1 MKTTVEIND
10 MLLERARHRAKETGQ
25 PLRAVIEDGL
35 RQLLAKPLP
44 KTRYKMKNLSYGNPD
59 DPDPMQNLTW
69 DEIRDIIYEG
79 R

>member
-10 MLLERARHRAKETGQ
+10 VLLERARRHAKETGQ

-35 RQLLAKPLP
+35 RQLLTAP
-44 KTRYKMKNLSYGNPD
+44 KTRTKYRMKDCRYGNPNG
-59 DPDPMQNLTW
+59 PNPLQRYSW
-69 DEIRDIIYEG
+69 DELRDMIYEG